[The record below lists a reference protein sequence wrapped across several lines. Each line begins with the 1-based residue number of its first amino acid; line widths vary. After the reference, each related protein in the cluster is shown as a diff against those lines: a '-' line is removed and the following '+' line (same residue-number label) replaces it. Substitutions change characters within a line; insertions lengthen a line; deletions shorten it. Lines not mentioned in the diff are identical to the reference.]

1 LLKRFRLTEGG
12 YRKKFK
18 MSKLEV
24 GETPEQF
31 VERLNR
37 YLVKWCEMAGYD
49 DDYDG
54 LKNLFIRD
62 QFFITC
68 DRQLQTFLK
77 EKSKLSLKEMAKAAN
92 DFYEAHGYPSD
103 SHEPSKRPNGN
114 MKQPTLNTVNHRN
127 TQPPSVTHT
136 GTRHCD
142 NECRMLRSNQNNTN
156 SDIDCFRCNRPGH
169 KKHQCPV
176 NLNRTAAMYQM
187 NDQEATIYN
196 YPYGGP
202 HNCDESR
209 GDGEVKLAC
218 GCMLP
223 VVAGALSPDGQLKL
237 KQWQTEMVPCSRGRI
252 SGTRTIVMRDTG
264 STTCVVKK
272 SLIKPEQMTGSYEL
286 CMLIDV
292 NC

>member
-1 LLKRFRLTEGG
+1 
-12 YRKKFK
+12 

-54 LKNLFIRD
+54 LKSLIIRD
-62 QFFITC
+62 HFFITC

-77 EKSKLSLKEMAKAAN
+77 EKGKLSLKEMAKAAN
-92 DFYEAHGYPSD
+92 DFYEAHEYPSD

-114 MKQPTLNTVNHRN
+114 MKQPTLDTVNHRN
-127 TQPPSVTHT
+127 TQPPSVTYT

-142 NECRMLRSNQNNTN
+142 NCGLNNHNTNERRRLRSNQNYTN
-156 SDIDCFRCNRPGH
+156 SDIVCFRCNRPGH
-169 KKHQCPV
+169 KKHQCPM
-176 NLNRTAAMYQM
+176 NLNRIAAMYQM
-187 NDQEATIYN
+187 NDPEAAMYN
-196 YPYGGP
+196 YPYKGP

-209 GDGEVKLAC
+209 GDCEVKLAC

-237 KQWQTEMVPCSRGRI
+237 KQWQTQMVPCSIGRI
-252 SGTRTIVMRDTG
+252 
-264 STTCVVKK
+264 
-272 SLIKPEQMTGSYEL
+272 
-286 CMLIDV
+286 
-292 NC
+292 N